1 MDKYLPLS
9 IVTIMFFLP
18 IYSIALRVLPKA
30 IGKGHLRSYCQKNF
44 LDTIVLRAVRSAIV
58 MAIISTIA
66 LFPFSLNAQTQNK
79 NGQSLQNLGIKAK
92 RVEANSTSGV
102 VTFVGNVQINYPS
115 RKIQGTAAQAQY
127 YSRERRLVLSGNVYV
142 LQEGNS
148 MQAETMTYLIDEGR
162 FIATPKSDQQVESIY
177 LVPENPDRANSDLAP
192 QLPQFEQ
199 NSQNN
204 K

>member
-9 IVTIMFFLP
+9 IVTIMFFVSV
-18 IYSIALRVLPKA
+18 YSIALRALPKA
-30 IGKGHLRSYCQKNF
+30 IGKGHLRIFFQKIF
-44 LDTIVLRAVRSAIV
+44 FDAI
-58 MAIISTIA
+58 AIAIASTIA

-102 VTFVGNVQINYPS
+102 VTFIGNVQINYPS

-162 FIATPKSDQQVESIY
+162 FIATPKSNQQVESIY
-177 LVPENPDRANSDLAP
+177 LVPENPDRTNTDLAP
-192 QLPQFEQ
+192 QLPNFEQ

>member
-1 MDKYLPLS
+1 
-9 IVTIMFFLP
+9 MFFLS
-18 IYSIALRVLPKA
+18 ISSIARSVIPKA
-30 IGKGHLRSYCQKNF
+30 IGKGHLRSSFQKIRF
-44 LDTIVLRAVRSAIV
+44 DVITVAIASA
-58 MAIISTIA
+58 IA

-79 NGQSLQNLGIKAK
+79 TGQSLQNLGIKAT

-148 MQAETMTYLIDEGR
+148 IQAETMTYLIDEGR
-162 FIATPKSDQQVESIY
+162 FIATPRSNQQVESIY
-177 LVPENPDRANSDLAP
+177 LVPENPNNSNSNQAP
-192 QLPQFEQ
+192 QLPQFEP
-199 NSQNN
+199 NSQN

>member
-1 MDKYLPLS
+1 MDRYLLLS
-9 IVTIMFFLP
+9 IVTIMFLSS
-18 IYSIALRVLPKA
+18 IYSV
-30 IGKGHLRSYCQKNF
+30 GKGRLRSSFKKILF
-44 LDTIVLRAVRSAIV
+44 DIITFSIASAI
-58 MAIISTIA
+58 AF
-66 LFPFSLNAQTQNK
+66 FPFSLKAQTQNK
-79 NGQSLQNLGIKAK
+79 TGQSLQNLGIKATK
-92 RVEANSTSGV
+92 VEANSTSGV
-102 VTFVGNVQINYPS
+102 VTFIGNVQINYPS

-127 YSRERRLVLSGNVYV
+127 YTRERRLVLSGNVYV

-162 FIATPKSDQQVESIY
+162 FIATPKSNQQVESIY
-177 LVPENPDRANSDLAP
+177 LVPANPDRANSDRVP